1 MPEAMGVVCSTGER
15 EELAESG
22 SFDAFRWDLCEAV
35 LPGDLVG
42 ASMQQLVIYS
52 PASRFIHL
60 RKETLRSLWS
70 TQCFQPQTALEW
82 EVSSHGHFEWLAIDS
97 KSAFDASRRS
107 RI

>member
-1 MPEAMGVVCSTGER
+1 MPEATGVVCSTGER

-35 LPGDLVG
+35 LPGDVVG

-52 PASRFIHL
+52 PASRFTHL
-60 RKETLRSLWS
+60 QKETSRLLWS

-82 EVSSHGHFEWLAIDS
+82 KVFHGHFEWLAAES
-97 KSAFDASRRS
+97 KSALGASRRS
-107 RI
+107 RT